1 MNEEIQQSVLEVV
14 RAIGNLNRAFAKR
27 ADELQKSGNM
37 NELQQWTKAAQAML
51 DSGNIYLAWAKH
63 YARSAGVKMTPEEP
77 EESEESDFLDEGTV
91 WTSEQNP
98 GP

>member
-1 MNEEIQQSVLEVV
+1 MNEEIQQSILEVV
-14 RAIGNLNRAFAKR
+14 RAIENLNRAFVKR
-27 ADELQKSGNM
+27 ADDLQKLGNA
-37 NELQQWTKAAQAML
+37 NELQQWTKAAQAMR

-63 YARSAGVKMTPEEP
+63 YARSTGVKMAP
-77 EESEESDFLDEGTV
+77 EESEESDFLDEGTA